1 MAEKVKPLQ
10 GQVVK
15 PPLLDA
21 FLAEQQEL
29 TAVERFSQAHDR
41 GLPEEQG
48 KYYQALIP
56 SSLPEAGQ
64 QYAFEVDLD
73 LCSGCK
79 ACITGCHNLNGL
91 EENETWRAV
100 GLIHG
105 ENKSETV
112 FQSVPLSDAGPSSQL
127 VGNVQY
133 NPELRNYYQQNIT
146 TACHHCEEPSCL
158 TGCPVKAYEKDG
170 VTGIVKHLSDQC
182 IGCKYCMF
190 TCSYGVPQY
199 NTKLGIV
206 RKCDMCAGRLQ
217 SGEAPAC
224 VQSCP
229 NEAIRIRVIE
239 RSEVHSNPGKYFQIP
254 SAPDPNYSKPTTR
267 YKTKR
272 PIPDGIVAADHAS
285 LNAQSSE
292 FPLVFMLVL
301 TQLSVGIFVILTLFQ
316 RLFQSGS
323 VENTFVMLQS
333 LSALSFGF
341 AGLGFSLLHLGRPR
355 YAFRAFLGFRT
366 SWLSREVVF
375 FSVFITLAV
384 PAAVILCFPSLFHS
398 HVLRSV
404 LCYAVTVV
412 GLTGVF
418 ASGMLYKVT
427 PRAWWNSWQTL
438 IKFFLTAAV
447 LSLAWTLVLLRLYV
461 LNPPYILSGIL
472 LLFIGL
478 KVFIEAQIFSHV
490 NDAPEH
496 PLRKTAAMMTGM
508 FKNLVILRFVLAL
521 SGALLVFTAN
531 PTLSF
536 IIFSFLFSGECL
548 ERHLFFRAVAPP
560 KMPGHIVTE

>member
-21 FLAEQQEL
+21 FLAQQQEL

-48 KYYQALIP
+48 KHYKALIP

-105 ENKSETV
+105 ENNAQTV
-112 FQSVPLSDAGPSSQL
+112 FQSAPVTDTGLSSQL

-158 TGCPVKAYEKDG
+158 TGCPVNAYEKDG
-170 VTGIVKHLSDQC
+170 GTGIVKHLSDQC

-199 NTKLGIV
+199 NPKLGIV
-206 RKCDMCAGRLQ
+206 RKCDMCTGRLQ

-229 NEAIRIRVIE
+229 NDAIKITVIE

-267 YKTKR
+267 YITKR
-272 PIPDGIVAADHAS
+272 PIPEGVVAADDTS
-285 LNAQSSE
+285 LKGQPPE

-301 TQLSVGIFVILTLFQ
+301 TQLSVGIFVILTLFLQ
-316 RLFQSGS
+316 LFQFGHL
-323 VENTFVMLQS
+323 ENFFFRIQS
-333 LSALSFGF
+333 LSALGFGF
-341 AGLGFSLLHLGRPR
+341 AGLGFSFLHLGRPR

-375 FSVFITLAV
+375 FSIFITLAV
-384 PAAVILCFPSLFHS
+384 PATVIWWFPSLFHS
-398 HVLRSV
+398 SV
-404 LCYAVTVV
+404 LLSVSGYAVTVS
-412 GLTGVF
+412 GLAGVF

-427 PRAWWNSWQTL
+427 PRAWWSSWQTL
-438 IKFFLTAAV
+438 IKFFLTSAI
-447 LSLAWTLVLLRLYV
+447 LGLAWALLLLRFFVMNTPTPLPGV
-461 LNPPYILSGIL
+461 LVSLVI
-472 LLFIGL
+472 F
-478 KVFIEAQIFSHV
+478 KVLIEAQIFSHV
-490 NDAPEH
+490 NDDADN

-508 FKNLVILRFVLAL
+508 FKNLVILRFALVL
-521 SGALLVFTAN
+521 SGALLIFSS
-531 PTLSF
+531 TLTISF
-536 IIFSFLFSGECL
+536 IAFLFLFSGECL
-548 ERHLFFRAVAPP
+548 ERHLFFRAVSPP
-560 KMPGHIVTE
+560 KMPGHIVTG

>member
-15 PPLLDA
+15 PPLLNA

-41 GLPEEQG
+41 GLPEKQG
-48 KYYQALIP
+48 NSYKAFLP
-56 SSLPEAGQ
+56 ASLPASGQ

-105 ENKSETV
+105 ENNTQTV
-112 FQSVPLSDAGPSSQL
+112 FQSASVPDTGISQQL
-127 VGNVQY
+127 VGSVQY

-158 TGCPVKAYEKDG
+158 SGCPVNAYEKDG

-199 NTKLGIV
+199 NPKLGIV
-206 RKCDMCAGRLQ
+206 RKCDMCTDRLK

-229 NEAIRIRVIE
+229 NEAIRITVIE
-239 RSEVHSNPGKYFQIP
+239 RSEVRSDPGKYFQIP
-254 SAPDPNYSKPTTR
+254 SAPDSNYSKPTTR
-267 YKTKR
+267 YITKR
-272 PIPDGIVAADHAS
+272 PIPEGVVAADNTS
-285 LNAQSSE
+285 LKGQPPE
-292 FPLVFMLVL
+292 YPLVFMLVL

-316 RLFQSGS
+316 QLFQLGTL
-323 VENTFVMLQS
+323 ENTFVMFQS

-341 AGLGFSLLHLGRPR
+341 AGLGFSFLHLGRPR

-375 FSVFITLAV
+375 FSVFIALAV

-398 HVLRSV
+398 HVFRSV
-404 LCYAVTVV
+404 LCYAVTAV

-427 PRAWWNSWQTL
+427 PRAWWSSWQTV
-438 IKFFLTAAV
+438 IKFFLTSAI
-447 LSLAWTLVLLRLYV
+447 LGLAWTLVLLRFFVENTPTL
-461 LNPPYILSGIL
+461 LPFIL
-472 LLFIGL
+472 LSFIGF
-478 KVFIEAQIFSHV
+478 KVLIEAQIFSHV

-508 FKNLVILRFVLAL
+508 FKNLVILRFALAL

-536 IIFSFLFSGECL
+536 IIFSLLLAGECL
-548 ERHLFFRAVAPP
+548 ERHLFFRAAAPP